1 MFALLLQIL
10 VTVFLLVSCQH
21 APDTSKMNEPIES
34 IEQSALIEHD
44 ETDYLTLTFRSDG
57 FRPGLASEWIEVT
70 LNPEENIIHSI
81 SYWSTAN
88 DDKIAIIVIEQEFFV
103 DEISG
108 YTGKIRFRTG
118 DMYEFGMIEDRF
130 NLLDDYG
137 LFQEYFLE
145 LDDY

>member
-1 MFALLLQIL
+1 MFAFLLQVL
-10 VTVFLLVSCQH
+10 AAVFLLVSCH
-21 APDTSKMNEPIES
+21 DAPDTYESGELSES
-34 IEQSALIEHD
+34 IKQSALAD
-44 ETDYLTLTFRSDG
+44 NDGNDYVTFTFRSDG
-57 FRPGLASEWIEVT
+57 FRPGLASEWIEVI
-70 LNPEENIIHSI
+70 LVPDDNIIHSI

-88 DDKIAIIVIEQEFFV
+88 DDKIAITVIEQEFFI

-108 YTGKIRFRTG
+108 FGGKIRFRTG
-118 DMYEFGMIEDRF
+118 DIYEFGMIEDRF